1 MLEMQEIIG
10 KSGDHITRIRWW
22 EPQVLWR
29 FLRFVFAGFQHNK
42 GLEVAKSLT
51 YTSLFAVV
59 PLVTLVLSILSAFPS
74 FQVFGSQIQD
84 MIFDRLLPASSTEL
98 EGYFSTFA
106 AQAKNLT
113 WMGAVMLLVTS
124 YLMLV
129 NVERSFNHIWGVGE
143 LRKGLSSFLL
153 YWSVLSLGPLLL
165 GIGFAISS
173 YITSLTLFERFS
185 EFSDLFG
192 ARRVMLGIFPVLLT
206 AGAFT
211 LLYVAVPNCGVK
223 FRHGLAGAAVVSVA
237 FIAVKKVFTLSIATA
252 SYQLI
257 YGTFAAI
264 PIFLLWLYVG
274 WLVILFGANLV
285 RSIPLFTTDTVS
297 DEVHPSLLLLAL
309 IHKFWEKQRTGE
321 ELKVQEL
328 MDQQWPFRS
337 MDVES
342 LLNLLQQQRLIRPIN
357 HDEYLL
363 VRDLDTISLWEL
375 LGSCPWAQ
383 PGSKDLALP
392 VPAVLKPHLPGY
404 DALAKAFLQLESKAG
419 KEFAGSFQDWFRT
432 HESGSPA
439 PAEPQKLSVAVVKQ

>member
-1 MLEMQEIIG
+1 MLEMQAIIG
-10 KSGDHITRIRWW
+10 KSDEHIARIQWW
-22 EPQVLWR
+22 KPRVMWH
-29 FLRFVFAGFQHNK
+29 FLRFVYAGFQHNK

-59 PLVTLVLSILSAFPS
+59 PLITLVLSILSAFPS
-74 FQVFGSQIQD
+74 FQVFGSQVQD

-98 EGYFSTFA
+98 EGYFSDFA
-106 AQAKNLT
+106 EQAKHLT

-143 LRKGLSSFLL
+143 LRKGLISFLL

-165 GIGFAISS
+165 GVGFAISS

-192 ARRVMLGIFPVLLT
+192 ARKLMLGIFPVLLT

-223 FRHGLAGAAVVSVA
+223 FRHGLAGATVVSLTLIV
-237 FIAVKKVFTLSIATA
+237 VKKVFTLSIATA
-252 SYQLI
+252 SYQFI

-274 WLVILFGANLV
+274 WVVILFGANMV
-285 RSIPLFTTDTVS
+285 RAIPLFSTDTAT
-297 DEVHPSLLLLAL
+297 DDVHPSLLLLAL
-309 IHKFWEKQRTGE
+309 IHKFWEKQQTGS
-321 ELKVQEL
+321 ELRVQEL

-337 MDVES
+337 TDAES
-342 LLNLLQQQRLIRPIN
+342 LLNLLQQQHLIRPIN

-363 VRDLDTISLWEL
+363 VRDLDTISIWDL

-383 PGSKDLALP
+383 PGSRDLAKPL
-392 VPAVLKPHLPGY
+392 PAVLRPHLPGY
-404 DALAKAFLQLESKAG
+404 ETLVKAFLQLENKAG
-419 KEFAGSFQDWFRT
+419 QEFSGSFQDWFRAHGGGT
-432 HESGSPA
+432 MPA
-439 PAEPQKLSVAVVKQ
+439 AAKPVLNVAVVKQ

>member
-1 MLEMQEIIG
+1 MQAEIG
-10 KSGDHITRIRWW
+10 KHNAFIIRIEWW
-22 EPQVLWR
+22 KSRVLWR
-29 FLRFVFAGFQHNK
+29 FLCFVYQSFQQNK

-59 PLVTLVLSILSAFPS
+59 PLITLMLSILSAFPS
-74 FQVFGSQIQD
+74 FQVFGSQIQE
-84 MIFDRLLPASSTEL
+84 MIFDRLLPASSNEL
-98 EGYFSTFA
+98 EGYISNFA
-106 AQAKNLT
+106 DQAKNLT

-124 YLMLV
+124 YFMLV

-143 LRKGLSSFLL
+143 LRKGLGSFLL

-165 GIGFAISS
+165 GVGFAISS

-192 ARRVMLGIFPVLLT
+192 ARRVLLGMFPVLLT

-211 LLYVAVPNCGVK
+211 LVYAAVPNCGVK
-223 FRHGLAGAAVVSVA
+223 LRHSIVGAIAVSLSFMV
-237 FIAVKKVFTLSIATA
+237 VKKVFTLSIATA

-274 WLVILFGANLV
+274 WVVILLGANLV
-285 RSIPLFTTDTVS
+285 RAIPLFSTNNVS

-309 IHKFWEKQRTGE
+309 LHKFWEKQKVGE

-328 MDQQWPFRS
+328 MDKQWPFRS
-337 MDVES
+337 IHIDA
-342 LLNLLQQQRLIRPIN
+342 LLNLLQQQKLVRPIN

-363 VRDLDTISLWEL
+363 VRDLGGVALWEL

-383 PGSKDLALP
+383 PAAKDLDKPL
-392 VPAVLKPHLPGY
+392 PAVLVPHLPGREVLVQ
-404 DALAKAFLQLESKAG
+404 AFTHLEEKAREEFSGTFLQ
-419 KEFAGSFQDWFRT
+419 WFRE
-432 HESGSPA
+432 HDR
-439 PAEPQKLSVAVVKQ
+439 Q